1 VAAAHRA
8 LIDQIVEEDED
19 LLARYLDEGVDPS
32 PDELHLPFEKALRAG
47 HLIPILFVS
56 AKTGAG
62 IPQLL
67 DVLARLAPNPPK
79 GNPPPFY
86 RGEPGGPME
95 AFPGRSRPGKARAG
109 ARLQGGQ
116 RSLHRQGRRF
126 PCSSGHDPEGLA
138 ALCR

>member
-1 VAAAHRA
+1 MHVARPAGQTGQEVVELLGHDDGESDFESVAAAHRA

-19 LLARYLDEGVDPS
+19 LLAKLPRRRCRSE

-67 DVLARLAPNPPK
+67 DVLARLAPNPT
-79 GNPPPFY
+79 
-86 RGEPGGPME
+86 
-95 AFPGRSRPGKARAG
+95 
-109 ARLQGGQ
+109 
-116 RSLHRQGRRF
+116 
-126 PCSSGHDPEGLA
+126 EG
-138 ALCR
+138 